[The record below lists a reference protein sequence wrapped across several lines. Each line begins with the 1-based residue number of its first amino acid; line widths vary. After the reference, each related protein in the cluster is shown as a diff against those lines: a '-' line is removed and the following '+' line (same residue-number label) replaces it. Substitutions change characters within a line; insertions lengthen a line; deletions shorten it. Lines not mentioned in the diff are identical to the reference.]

1 MKAAF
6 HGGRGR
12 CGCPGGEV
20 GQYVVGS
27 SLINVRLR
35 VMITVRGART
45 WALNAVITAYMRSF
59 PLVLPWLTVRDDDGS
74 RGGCN
79 TFYALSSRFEA
90 LLGCIPV
97 LRFAGAVALLLGN
110 GVQVCFR

>member
-1 MKAAF
+1 MGAECGN
-6 HGGRGR
+6 HGLH
-12 CGCPGGEV
+12 EE
-20 GQYVVGS
+20 
-27 SLINVRLR
+27 L
-35 VMITVRGART
+35 
-45 WALNAVITAYMRSF
+45 F
-59 PLVLPWLTVRDDDGS
+59 PLVLPWLTVRVDDGS

-110 GVQVCFR
+110 GVQVCFRQE